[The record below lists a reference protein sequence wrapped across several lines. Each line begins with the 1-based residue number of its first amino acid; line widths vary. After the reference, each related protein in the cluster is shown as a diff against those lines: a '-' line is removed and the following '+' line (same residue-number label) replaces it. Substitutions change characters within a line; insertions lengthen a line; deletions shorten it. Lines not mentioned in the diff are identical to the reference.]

1 MLVSGPSLPPAPQ
14 GKNPSRIFLVYA
26 KKYSKND
33 SQAPWIVV
41 VIEGNAWGNWE
52 QREVKQVIFYFPHIQ
67 CRSTAVWVSVFSKAS
82 VSIFSN

>member
-1 MLVSGPSLPPAPQ
+1 M
-14 GKNPSRIFLVYA
+14 VYA

-52 QREVKQVIFYFPHIQ
+52 QREVKQVIFIFRTSSAAALRFGFPFLV
-67 CRSTAVWVSVFSKAS
+67 RLLFLFLATKRPNS
-82 VSIFSN
+82 